1 MFSLL
6 LYRKTRVG
14 EGRPSGRQQTLRRS
28 EKPRGRTLSD
38 PAAVPDAEFRLLEQ
52 VVAVHHDSAGA
63 LVPAEPPKHHG
74 PAILIE
80 RRPVLRS
87 ALRLGPLACRRSVGP
102 RGKADQ
108 ADHDERE

>member
-6 LYRKTRVG
+6 LYRKTRGG

-52 VVAVHHDSAGA
+52 VVAVHHDSSGA

-74 PAILIE
+74 PPILIA
-80 RRPVLRS
+80 RRAVLLSPLSRW
-87 ALRLGPLACRRSVGP
+87 PLACRRGLGA
-102 RGKADQ
+102 RGEPGQ
-108 ADHDERE
+108 ADHREHE

>member
-1 MFSLL
+1 MFGLF
-6 LYRKTRVG
+6 LYRKTRVC
-14 EGRPSGRQQTLRRS
+14 EGRPSGVSRPSSHPKSRAVD
-28 EKPRGRTLSD
+28 LSD

-52 VVAVHHDSAGA
+52 VVAIHHDSSGA

-102 RGKADQ
+102 RGKA
-108 ADHDERE
+108 